1 MFELSVQAEGQ
12 DNYRMQNVNYEFWEN
27 ILWRLSLC
35 TGPVEL
41 VSKSRNKVHQTW
53 LKPFSRA
60 LYWSNKWVE
69 SCSGEEVRAHDAT
82 SDMAA
87 AAAHNVR
94 ERAQTPIRGCV
105 DSRWPTGKFTGG
117 NRNLTGLQLRH

>member
-60 LYWSNKWVE
+60 LY
-69 SCSGEEVRAHDAT
+69 
-82 SDMAA
+82 
-87 AAAHNVR
+87 
-94 ERAQTPIRGCV
+94 
-105 DSRWPTGKFTGG
+105 SRLCEPHMLHYAYADETGQHFE
-117 NRNLTGLQLRH
+117 QL